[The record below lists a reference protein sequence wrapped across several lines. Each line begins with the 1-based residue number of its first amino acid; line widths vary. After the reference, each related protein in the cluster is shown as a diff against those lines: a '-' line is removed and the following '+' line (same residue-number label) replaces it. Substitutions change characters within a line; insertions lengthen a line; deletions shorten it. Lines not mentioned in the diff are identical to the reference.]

1 MLLARLLPA
10 SACFLCA
17 VSLYAQVDTGT
28 ILGAVHD
35 NTGAV
40 IAGAKVTVRNEGT
53 SLTQTNTTSASG
65 EYVFTPLKIGRYSI
79 EVESAGF
86 KKERR
91 TGVVVNIQQQAVA
104 DFSLSVGDITS
115 EIEVT
120 AAVPL
125 LQTENGSVGH
135 VIEGKTINDLPLNG
149 RNYTFLA
156 RLVPGATVGQPET
169 RGLNANGWFT
179 ANGTR
184 PAQNN
189 YMLDGIDNN
198 TNNVDFLSGAAYV
211 LKPPIDAIGEFKLQ
225 TNSFS
230 AEFGRA
236 GGAVLNASIK
246 SGTNKFHG
254 SAWEFLRN
262 DKLDAADF
270 FINSAGQ
277 PKGSFKQNQFGA
289 TAGGRIIKDKTFFF
303 ADYEGTR
310 IRQGVPLTGY
320 TVPTTAERA
329 SGYTDF
335 SDMIALQTGTR
346 TDALGR
352 KYSSGTIFDPATT
365 RAIGANSYVRDPFP
379 NNVIPAS
386 RLDPN
391 AVKLLNLLPAPT
403 QAGLFNNFNATRN
416 ATTDVNAF
424 DVRIDQYFSSKDQL
438 FGRYSLSR
446 SPSFLPSPFTG
457 LADGGGFSAGNQK
470 VDTQGAALSYTHSFS
485 STLINEARIGF
496 NREHTSRV
504 QANGDD
510 VSNIPAQFGI
520 QGVLQ
525 TPGNGGL
532 PYLNIAGLT
541 QSGSQLGS
549 AEWLI
554 SDRYSNTIQFTE
566 NLTKVYGS
574 HTFKGGF
581 ELQSIYLPWLAP
593 PYSRGGFQFN
603 GQYASIPNQ
612 TDSSTGRAQF
622 LLSPTASSV
631 PGGVSNVGGADRID
645 ASNFGGV
652 AAQRGYYG
660 AYFQDDWKVSSR
672 LTLNLGLRWDWFS
685 ATGERYSA
693 QANFVPATPFN
704 GAQYIIPS
712 NRKDNPPLSASFT
725 NLLAKDGI
733 QLVYS
738 DGWGSGLSVIP
749 KNNFAPRFGFAY
761 QATSK
766 FVVRGGYGIYYGAFE
781 NRGGSPSL
789 GYNYPFQYS
798 FTFLTPN
805 SVSPI
810 TYPNG
815 SIATLENGLSSVPLT
830 TTAVNAQGLSLRGIQ
845 FRYQTPYVQSYNLT
859 LQYQLSSA
867 DSFEAG
873 YVASLSRH
881 LETFIGTNQ
890 LPLLLPPG
898 LNAQNYVAFPD
909 FARGSS
915 FADTI
920 GTANYHSLQAKYER
934 RLANGLNALF
944 AYTFAKARTDA
955 GDLLSGGG
963 VSGFRAPG
971 ILGWGIKK
979 DTSLADFDIR
989 HAISLS
995 ATYDLPFGKGR
1006 SYMSSS
1012 SRLAQFLFGNW
1023 SANGILTL
1031 DTGQPQT
1038 IGCTKTTGQGTGCYA
1053 LYTGA
1058 DPYGGSHDV
1067 DHYYNAAAFRDPPI
1081 VTAVGQADFSPLGGG
1096 NTQVSGPPFRRLD
1109 FSLFKSFPITESK
1122 RFEFRAES
1130 FNLTNHPNFAQ
1141 PASGNLNFL
1150 NTTTFG
1156 RITAT
1161 RDAPNDA
1168 RELQFALKF
1177 YF

>member
-1 MLLARLLPA
+1 MLLSRLLSL
-10 SACFLCA
+10 SACFSCA
-17 VSLYAQVDTGT
+17 AVLYAQVDTGT
-28 ILGAVHD
+28 ILGTVHD

-40 IAGAKVTVRNEGT
+40 IAGAKVTVRDEGT
-53 SLTQTNTTSASG
+53 SRSQSNTTSSSG
-65 EYVFTPLKIGRYSI
+65 EYVFTPVKIGKYTI
-79 EVESAGF
+79 EVENAGF

-91 TGVVVNIQQQAVA
+91 TGLTVNIQQQVVA
-104 DFSLSVGDITS
+104 DFSLSVGDVTN

-125 LQTENGSVGH
+125 LQTESGSVGH

-156 RLVPGATVGQPET
+156 RLVPGATVGQPEG
-169 RGLNANGWFT
+169 RGLNATGWFT

-246 SGTNKFHG
+246 SGGNSFHG
-254 SAWEFLRN
+254 SVWEFLRN
-262 DKLDAADF
+262 DKLDATDF
-270 FINSAGQ
+270 FLNSAGQ
-277 PKGSFKQNQFGA
+277 SKGSFKQNQFGA
-289 TAGGRIIKDKTFFF
+289 TTGGRIVKDKTFFF
-303 ADYEGTR
+303 VDYEGTR
-310 IRQGVPLTGY
+310 IRQGVPLTGL
-320 TVPTTAERA
+320 TVPTAAERA
-329 SGYTDF
+329 SGYTNF
-335 SDMIALQTGTR
+335 SDLITLQSGSQ
-346 TDALGR
+346 TDAQGNARPL
-352 KYSSGTIFDPATT
+352 GTIFDPATT
-365 RAIGANSYVRDPFP
+365 RAIGSNKYIRDPFP
-379 NNVIPAS
+379 SNIIPAS

-391 AVKLLNLLPAPT
+391 AVKLLNLYPAPT
-403 QAGLFNNFNATRN
+403 QPGLFNNFSVNRN
-416 ATTDVNAF
+416 SITDVNAF
-424 DVRIDQYFSSKDQL
+424 DVRIDQYFSSHDQV
-438 FGRYSLSR
+438 FGRYSWSR
-446 SPSFLPSPFTG
+446 SPSFLPGPFTG
-457 LADGGGFSAGNQK
+457 AADGGGFNTGDQN

-485 STLINEARIGF
+485 STLVNEARIGF

-504 QANGDD
+504 QPFGNDT
-510 VSNIPAQFGI
+510 SNLPAQYGI
-520 QGVLQ
+520 QGVPQ

-532 PYLNIAGLT
+532 PYLGIGSL
-541 QSGSQLGS
+541 SQLGS
-549 AEWLI
+549 AEWLV

-566 NLTKVYGS
+566 NLTKVYRS
-574 HTFKGGF
+574 HTFKAGF
-581 ELQSIYLPWLAP
+581 ELQSIYFPWIAP
-593 PYSRGGFQFN
+593 PYSRGGFDFN
-603 GQYASIPNQ
+603 GQYTSIPNVND
-612 TDSSTGRAQF
+612 TSTGRAQF

-631 PGGVSNVGGADRID
+631 GGVNNIGGANTLD

-652 AAQRGYYG
+652 AADRSYYG
-660 AYFQDDWKVSSR
+660 AYFQDDWKVSSK
-672 LTLNLGLRWDWFS
+672 LTLNLGVRWDWFS
-685 ATGERYSA
+685 ATGERYNA

-704 GAQYIIPS
+704 GAQYIIPAS
-712 NRKDNPPLSASFT
+712 RKDNPALSASFT

-733 QLVYS
+733 QLIYS
-738 DGWGSGLSVIP
+738 DAYGSGLSVIP
-749 KNNFAPRFGFAY
+749 KNNFAPRIGFAY
-761 QATSK
+761 QVTPK

-798 FTFLTPN
+798 FHFPSPD
-805 SVSPI
+805 SVSPV

-815 SIATLENGLSSVPLT
+815 TIATLENGLSSVPLN

-845 FRYQTPYVQSYNLT
+845 FHYQTPYVQSYNLT
-859 LQYQLSSA
+859 AQYQFSRA
-867 DSFEAG
+867 DSFEAA

-881 LETFIGTNQ
+881 LETFVGSNLQ
-890 LPLLLPPG
+890 SVLLPPG
-898 LNAQNYVAFPD
+898 LNPQNYIPFPD
-909 FARGSS
+909 FARGGSY
-915 FADTI
+915 ANTI

-934 RLANGLNALF
+934 RLATGLNALF
-944 AYTFAKARTDA
+944 AYTYAKTRTDA

-963 VSGFRAPG
+963 VSGFRAQG
-971 ILGWGIKK
+971 IPGWGIQK
-979 DTSLADFDIR
+979 DTALADFDIR

-1006 SYMSSS
+1006 QYMSNSP
-1012 SRLAQFLFGNW
+1012 RLIELLLGSW
-1023 SANGILTL
+1023 SANGIMTL

-1038 IGCTKTTGQGTGCYA
+1038 IGCTKTTGAGTGCYA

-1058 DPYGGSHDV
+1058 DPYGGAHDV
-1067 DHYYNAAAFRDPPI
+1067 NHFYNAAAFVDPPV
-1081 VTAVGQADFSPLGGG
+1081 VTAVGQTDFSPLGGG

-1109 FSLFKSFPITESK
+1109 FSLFKSFPMGENR

-1130 FNLTNHPNFAQ
+1130 FNLTNHPAFSQ
-1141 PASGNLNFL
+1141 PASSNLSFV

-1156 RITAT
+1156 RITST